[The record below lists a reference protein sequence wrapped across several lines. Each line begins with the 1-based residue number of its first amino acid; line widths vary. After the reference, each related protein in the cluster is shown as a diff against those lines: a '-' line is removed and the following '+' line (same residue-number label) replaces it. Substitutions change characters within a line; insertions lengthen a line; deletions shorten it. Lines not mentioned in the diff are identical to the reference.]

1 MADSETTKDVIAGWI
16 GGAAGILISNPL
28 EVLKVRIQTNPS
40 SHISSDLTSIA
51 LSRSPSPVHHCV
63 DYEYSSL
70 ALKYSIPPMDYVSNQ
85 SGIRNNSLS
94 HPHSATQL
102 PHFNSTLNG
111 LRGLWRQ
118 EGYRFLFAGA
128 AAPILGLAFIDSF
141 FFATYGKCMSLFGQD
156 RERPEHL
163 TYVFA
168 SGAFA
173 GGCCALLQTPIEV
186 IKCRA
191 QAEHVNQMTGVKL
204 GSYEILS
211 GLRGFYLG
219 GLMTGF
225 RDSISSGIFFTS
237 SDHDAVIDAII
248 RGLLSSHPVQREPN
262 DEFTPSK
269 TTESSSRS
277 PKEIL
282 QIMLA
287 GALSGTISALLP
299 YPLDIIKTRLQ
310 VNKLAT
316 SSNQSSAGS
325 QRTHLAAA
333 TPSLHKHSPAV
344 QNLTVPQIVK
354 QIYGDG
360 KHEMLP
366 NAHRTRLYRFVDWI
380 IPQWAP
386 VPQQKLNQPIRPD
399 IWLVKRRRKVLRLSL
414 RLGGMMGFFRGLKPT
429 LLSSFVGSGITMG
442 IFEYVFEFLGRRQGS
457 NGIVDDVKLIN

>member
-28 EVLKVRIQTNPS
+28 EVLKVRLQTNPS
-40 SHISSDLTSIA
+40 HTSSDLTSLA

-63 DYEYSSL
+63 NYEYSSL
-70 ALKYSIPPMDYVSNQ
+70 ALKYSIPPVDYVSNQ
-85 SGIRNNSLS
+85 SGIRNIPLTHS
-94 HPHSATQL
+94 HSATQL

-111 LRGLWRQ
+111 LRALWRQ

-141 FFATYGKCMSLFGQD
+141 FFATYGKCMSLFRQD

-163 TYVFA
+163 PYVFA

-191 QAEHVNQMTGVKL
+191 QAEHVNPTTGVKL
-204 GSYEILS
+204 GSYEISRKILRES

-237 SDHDAVIDAII
+237 YAII
-248 RGLLSSHPVQREPN
+248 RGLLGSHSVQRGTN
-262 DEFTPSK
+262 DEF
-269 TTESSSRS
+269 SSSRS
-277 PKEIL
+277 PKEIS

-287 GALSGTISALLP
+287 GALSGSISALLP

-316 SSNQSSAGS
+316 SGNQTSSGS
-325 QRTHLAAA
+325 QATHLAA
-333 TPSLHKHSPAV
+333 TNTTFNPHKPFPVA
-344 QNLTVPQIVK
+344 QNLTVAQIVK

-360 KHEMLP
+360 KHGMLP
-366 NAHRTRLYRFVDWI
+366 NAHRTRLYGFVDLI
-380 IPQWAP
+380 IPQWTRP
-386 VPQQKLNQPIRPD
+386 PQQKPSQPMRQD
-399 IWLVKRRRKVLRLSL
+399 IWLVKRRRRVLRLSL

-442 IFEYVFEFLGRRQGS
+442 IFEYVFELLGRRQGS
-457 NGIVDDVKLIN
+457 SGIVNDVKLIN